1 MLKYSTQHHRTKIL
15 PLRWIGNICGGF
27 AANNLFLAALL
38 EEENKIGLRH
48 KYHSLMWVYLN
59 KPYMWWGTYYS
70 IDMEAWAEELDQ
82 IKSDMSGSGWD
93 DYDENGIPYWEKDE

>member
-1 MLKYSTQHHRTKIL
+1 
-15 PLRWIGNICGGF
+15 
-27 AANNLFLAALL
+27 
-38 EEENKIGLRH
+38 
-48 KYHSLMWVYLN
+48 MWVYLN

-82 IKSDMSGSGWD
+82 MKSDMSGPGWD